1 LVDDLL
7 DVSRITH
14 GKVELSLEATDLH
27 SAVTRAVEVACPDFK
42 AKRQRL
48 EVKLEATAHTVL
60 GDSKRLQQVFW
71 NLLKNASKFTPDG
84 GMVSIRSRNQD
95 AQVVVEVRDTG
106 VGFEPAAA
114 ERIFQVF
121 EQETRGV
128 TLRYGGLGLG
138 LAIAEAS
145 VKAHGGSVS
154 AISQGPGTGA
164 TFVVELPLLSAGR
177 CSANAAGP

>member
-1 LVDDLL
+1 
-7 DVSRITH
+7 
-14 GKVELSLEATDLH
+14 
-27 SAVTRAVEVACPDFK
+27 
-42 AKRQRL
+42 
-48 EVKLEATAHTVL
+48 
-60 GDSKRLQQVFW
+60 
-71 NLLKNASKFTPDG
+71 
-84 GMVSIRSRNQD
+84 
-95 AQVVVEVRDTG
+95 
-106 VGFEPAAA
+106 
-114 ERIFQVF
+114 
-121 EQETRGV
+121 V